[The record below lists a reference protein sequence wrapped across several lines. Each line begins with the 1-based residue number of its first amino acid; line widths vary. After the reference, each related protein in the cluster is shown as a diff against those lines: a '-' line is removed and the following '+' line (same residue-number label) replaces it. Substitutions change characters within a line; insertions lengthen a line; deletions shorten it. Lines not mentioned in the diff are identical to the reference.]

1 MAQSYNWQ
9 NATDNLLPFQDFLW
23 QLQSDKPQEIYFR
36 NGGGNLNI
44 KIIQATPKDI
54 YQAITFG
61 NSTGSWNAGAI
72 NSTDNP
78 RVIIN
83 HPMKEFF
90 NTGILSDITDM
101 G

>member
-44 KIIQATPKDI
+44 KITVFKRK
-54 YQAITFG
+54 F
-61 NSTGSWNAGAI
+61 
-72 NSTDNP
+72 
-78 RVIIN
+78 IIDFLKLKF
-83 HPMKEFF
+83 PIGVEA
-90 NTGILSDITDM
+90 
-101 G
+101 